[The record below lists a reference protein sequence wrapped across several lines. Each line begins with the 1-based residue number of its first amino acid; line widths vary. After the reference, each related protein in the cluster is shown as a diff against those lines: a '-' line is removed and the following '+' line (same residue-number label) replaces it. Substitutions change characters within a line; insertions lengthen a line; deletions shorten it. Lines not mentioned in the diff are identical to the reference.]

1 MSYWHALPNDWE
13 MLTYKDF
20 LYQRRKLMA
29 SVIKDG
35 FKQLE
40 TGKCTK
46 KASNLRTND
55 SSKGLYT
62 EFKSTLRVNLHTGQ
76 NDKKMEHAVL
86 KTINGFL
93 NSMEGGSLVIG
104 VDDEGTALGL
114 KQISLITKIKWI
126 FI

>member
-40 TGKCTK
+40 TGKGIEEKPQT
-46 KASNLRTND
+46 LEQMIHQGE
-55 SSKGLYT
+55 GLYT

-104 VDDEGTALGL
+104 VDDDGTALGQ
-114 KQISLITKIKWI
+114 K
-126 FI
+126 